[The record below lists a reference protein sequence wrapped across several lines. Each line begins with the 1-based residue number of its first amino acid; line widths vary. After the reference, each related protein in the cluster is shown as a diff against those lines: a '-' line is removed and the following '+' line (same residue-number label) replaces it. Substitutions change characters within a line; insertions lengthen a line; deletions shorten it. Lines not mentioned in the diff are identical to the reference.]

1 MIYKALYR
9 KLKIEQGERT
19 KKRGSI
25 QMLRRGMQFPYHYRA
40 MVICDTDIP
49 HRSNEIMMATV

>member
-19 KKRGSI
+19 KNEDQFRCSG
-25 QMLRRGMQFPYHYRA
+25 GVCFPYHYRA
-40 MVICDTDIP
+40 VVICDTDNP